1 MNRSIRLAAG
11 TLLLVSLAA
20 CNKRNEVVTNDPMAE
35 NDVVSL
41 PTEEVNAVEELNAAS
56 NDTNV
61 ADNATNAA
69 GDNSAELN
77 NAAGALNSQ

>member
-35 NDVVSL
+35 NSVIDL
-41 PTEEVNAVEELNAAS
+41 PTEEVNVRRHRAQQPANIYTSRWRYSLMNWGHDPVKEL
-56 NDTNV
+56 D
-61 ADNATNAA
+61 
-69 GDNSAELN
+69 G
-77 NAAGALNSQ
+77 